1 MGRKTTR
8 KCSIC
13 RNEFDTKKTEYIK
26 DKTFMELDC
35 YINKQLKKGIDIETI
50 NKKIEILKESMRI
63 EEELKKQKEIERESK
78 KLLAKQNEIDRNKN
92 KEDFLQYIREEYDIS
107 NFSKMFYIKVAEINN
122 GTYKGMNEGIS
133 YEDLLFMFKR
143 KQQYLNKINE
153 RNKSIGKSIKGIS
166 RVNYDLAVIIG
177 MYDEYKEWKRKKS
190 ILQSNEEVKKEE
202 SNNTIKID
210 YNAINSIKSNDED
223 DILDI
228 LNDIY

>member
-1 MGRKTTR
+1 MGRKLTR

-13 RNEFDTKKTEYIK
+13 RNEFDITKVKYIK
-26 DKTFMELDC
+26 DKTFMELEC
-35 YINKQLKKGIDIETI
+35 YINKELKKGIDIETI
-50 NKKIEILKESMRI
+50 NKKIEILQESMRI
-63 EEELKKQKEIERESK
+63 EEELKKQKEIEKENK
-78 KLLAKQNEIDRNKN
+78 KLLAKQNEIDRSK
-92 KEDFLQYIREEYDIS
+92 KREDFLKYIRNEYDIS
-107 NFSKMFYIKVAEINN
+107 SFSKMFYIKIAEINN
-122 GTYKGMNEGIS
+122 GTYKDMSEGIA

-153 RNKSIGKSIKGIS
+153 RNKSIGKSIKGIA

-177 MYDEYKEWKRKKS
+177 MYDEYREWKRKKS

-210 YNAINSIKSNDED
+210 YNSISPIKSNDED

-228 LNDIY
+228 IDDIY